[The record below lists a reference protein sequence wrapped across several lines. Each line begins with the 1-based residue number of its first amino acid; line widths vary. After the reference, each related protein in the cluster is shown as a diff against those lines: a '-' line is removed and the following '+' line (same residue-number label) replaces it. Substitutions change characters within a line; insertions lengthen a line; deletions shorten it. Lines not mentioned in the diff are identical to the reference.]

1 MPRLAYMGHIIL
13 IAEEVGKLLVRCPPD
28 LYAVIKDSFV
38 LSEWEAFIETS
49 LRETKARDARPL
61 AGGKPMMPTPST
73 EATANASEDSS
84 DEEEEAKFGEPLT
97 RTVAADGFAPR
108 PGFDTEG
115 EVSHTSTDRAK
126 AQSSWVSSAR
136 HLDSSDE
143 DDDDA
148 DWLRPSANGRRGS
161 DDDFGVGHNPV
172 ALAYGRH
179 SRLDPRVTTSTM

>member
-1 MPRLAYMGHIIL
+1 MGHIVL
-13 IAEEVGKLLVRCPPD
+13 IAEEIVKFLARCPPE
-28 LYAVIKDSFV
+28 LFAVIQDSFV
-38 LSEWEAFIETS
+38 MSEWEAFVEGS

-61 AGGKPMMPTPST
+61 AGGKPMQSAAPTEST
-73 EATANASEDSS
+73 VNVSEDSS

-108 PGFDTEG
+108 AGFDTE
-115 EVSHTSTDRAK
+115 ESVRASLV
-126 AQSSWVSSAR
+126 AEADHQSWGSATR

-161 DDDFGVGHNPV
+161 DDDFRVGRS
-172 ALAYGRH
+172 A
-179 SRLDPRVTTSTM
+179 